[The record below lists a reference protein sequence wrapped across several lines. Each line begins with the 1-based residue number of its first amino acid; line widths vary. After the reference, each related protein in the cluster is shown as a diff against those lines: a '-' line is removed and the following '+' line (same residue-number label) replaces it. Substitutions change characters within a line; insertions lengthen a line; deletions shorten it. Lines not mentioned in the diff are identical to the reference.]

1 MMSNYQKIKKLILM
15 LNQHD
20 FLKNKIV
27 IVGGTVPYLVSQR
40 ESNREHSDID
50 IIVRQEDMS
59 FVREYLKREKLSVL
73 DSLNLSYNKLHID
86 YGVNAVIEDI
96 AMNFAPYE
104 IIGNT
109 MLQRNFLVKQSNGI
123 DALVTV
129 TMKNID
135 INNIF
140 SEVSLGG
147 ITIHTYSLEVIKIMK
162 EKSKKEKDWVDIKVI
177 DDFGYDE
184 NIYFTLK
191 EQLKDMKFTIEPKN
205 WLLRLFF
212 HTLNK

>member
-1 MMSNYQKIKKLILM
+1 MDYES
-15 LNQHD
+15 
-20 FLKNKIV
+20 LKNKILNNNYTDFFEDFCAKFEKN
-27 IVGGTVPYLVSQR
+27 INELK
-40 ESNREHSDID
+40 EHIID
-50 IIVRQEDMS
+50 IGE
-59 FVREYLKREKLSVL
+59 EYYRARVGNDILEAA
-73 DSLNLSYNKLHID
+73 ID
-86 YGVNAVIEDI
+86 D
-96 AMNFAPYE
+96 
-104 IIGNT
+104 
-109 MLQRNFLVKQSNGI
+109 LQRNFLVKQSNGI

-147 ITIHTYSLEVIKIMK
+147 TTIHTYSLEVIKIMK